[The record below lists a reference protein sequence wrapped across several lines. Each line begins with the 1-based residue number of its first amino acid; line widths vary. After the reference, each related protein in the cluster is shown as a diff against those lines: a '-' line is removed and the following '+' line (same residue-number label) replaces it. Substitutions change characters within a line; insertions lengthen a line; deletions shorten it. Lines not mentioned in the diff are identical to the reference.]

1 MVRAGAPVSLGPVD
15 LPARLLCALEKL
27 GWKMAISGKRT
38 SVPGRRRL
46 PLSDE
51 NKSKMQNVFDE
62 AEKIL
67 RVQRRKPEF

>member
-1 MVRAGAPVSLGPVD
+1 MV
-15 LPARLLCALEKL
+15 
-27 GWKMAISGKRT
+27 ISDKKK
-38 SVPGRRRL
+38 SVPGRRCL

-51 NKSKMQNVFDE
+51 NESKMQNVFDE

>member
-1 MVRAGAPVSLGPVD
+1 M
-15 LPARLLCALEKL
+15 
-27 GWKMAISGKRT
+27 
-38 SVPGRRRL
+38 
-46 PLSDE
+46 SDE